1 MTYPRNTKTKT
12 GIQGGGR
19 KRSYSPFTTTA
30 PYLFITRCR
39 RKNFFRHLI
48 YFSSTLFLPCRPPSP
63 NILLRLPPKPDFT
76 QTSSPHVKS
85 IFLPLLHFVPHS
97 KRFVTLFSPQAK
109 KLSFLYPMPCFS
121 EKMSKPFHA
130 QHVSL
135 NRRKYVILKI

>member
-1 MTYPRNTKTKT
+1 MAEKGVILLLQPPPH
-12 GIQGGGR
+12 IFSLQGAGE
-19 KRSYSPFTTTA
+19 KFFPA
-30 PYLFITRCR
+30 PYLF
-39 RKNFFRHLI
+39 
-48 YFSSTLFLPCRPPSP
+48 FLHPVFTVPASFPKHTTTA
-63 NILLRLPPKPDFT
+63 PPKPDFT